1 MLRPLI
7 FIGCF
12 ITLTSWAQDSLYTR
26 NAIGYLTSKKCY
38 GRGYLNNGLQYA
50 EQFLIS
56 EIRKTKAQPLFG
68 KSFTQ
73 SFIHSVNTFPANC
86 EVSLNGQKLRPGLD
100 FILNPSSLGVKG
112 QFDLTQKD
120 SVHFENADKKKSVI
134 VSLHKKL
141 TYSVASEV
149 KTYCEILLDKN
160 RLKESPKNIR
170 LNIKN
175 KLVNKFESKNIGCL
189 IKGSLNSDSVIVFS
203 AHYDHLGGMGKNTFF
218 PGANDNAS
226 GVSFLLNLLKYYNNN
241 PPKYTHVFIWFA
253 GEEAGLVGS
262 NYFVRNSPISLD
274 KIKFLINMDL
284 LGTGDDG
291 IMVVNGTI
299 YKNEFNKLLELNSKL
314 NLVKEIKK
322 RGKAANSDHYWFS
335 ESNVPCFFIYT
346 LGGISAYHD
355 IHDIEKTLPLTDYF
369 DVFKLVTTFISEL

>member
-1 MLRPLI
+1 MLRTFII
-7 FIGCF
+7 FSCF
-12 ITLTSWAQDSLYTR
+12 FTFSASAQDSLYTR
-26 NAIGYLTSKKCY
+26 DVISYLSSKKCF
-38 GRGYLNNGLQYA
+38 GRGYLNNGLQNA
-50 EQFLIS
+50 EKFLIS
-56 EIRKTKAQPLFG
+56 EILKTNAQPLF
-68 KSFTQ
+68 KNSFTQ
-73 SFIHSVNTFPANC
+73 PFLHSVNTFPSSC
-86 EVSLNGQKLRPGLD
+86 DVILNGQKLEPGLD
-100 FILNPSSLGVKG
+100 FIVNPSSFGVKG
-112 QFDLTQKD
+112 VFDLNQKD
-120 SVHFENADKKKSVI
+120 SVSFENIGSKKSVV

-141 TYSVASEV
+141 TYSVATDV
-149 KTYCEILLDKN
+149 KPYCEILLDKN
-160 RLKESPKNIR
+160 KIKELPKHIK

-226 GVSFLLNLLKYYNNN
+226 GVSFLLNLLKFYSKH

-262 NYFVRNSPISLD
+262 KHFVGNTPIVLN

-291 IMVVNGTI
+291 IMIVNGSI
-299 YKNEFNKLLELNSKL
+299 YQREFNKLQEVNSKL
-314 NLVKEIKK
+314 NLVKEIRK

-346 LGGISAYHD
+346 LGGINAYHD

-369 DVFKLVTTFISEL
+369 DIFKLVTKFVSEL

>member
-7 FIGCF
+7 FISCF

-26 NAIGYLTSKKCY
+26 NAINYLTSKKCY

-56 EIRKTKAQPLFG
+56 EIRKTKAQPLIG

-73 SFIHSVNTFPANC
+73 SFIHSVNTLPANC
-86 EVSLNGQKLRPGLD
+86 EVSLNGQKLQPGLD

-120 SVHFENADKKKSVI
+120 SVHFENADKKKSVV

-170 LNIKN
+170 LNINLKAR
-175 KLVNKFESKNIGCL
+175 I
-189 IKGSLNSDSVIVFS
+189 
-203 AHYDHLGGMGKNTFF
+203 LG
-218 PGANDNAS
+218 A
-226 GVSFLLNLLKYYNNN
+226 
-241 PPKYTHVFIWFA
+241 
-253 GEEAGLVGS
+253 
-262 NYFVRNSPISLD
+262 
-274 KIKFLINMDL
+274 
-284 LGTGDDG
+284 
-291 IMVVNGTI
+291 
-299 YKNEFNKLLELNSKL
+299 
-314 NLVKEIKK
+314 
-322 RGKAANSDHYWFS
+322 
-335 ESNVPCFFIYT
+335 
-346 LGGISAYHD
+346 
-355 IHDIEKTLPLTDYF
+355 
-369 DVFKLVTTFISEL
+369 